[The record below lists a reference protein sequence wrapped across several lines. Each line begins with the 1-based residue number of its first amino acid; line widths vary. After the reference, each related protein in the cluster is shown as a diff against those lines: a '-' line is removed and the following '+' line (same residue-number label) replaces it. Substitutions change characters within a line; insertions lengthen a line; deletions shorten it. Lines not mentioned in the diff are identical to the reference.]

1 MDVDFPPTIVVR
13 RLLRQQRQRRA
24 HFVRSIQA
32 IYNRDWATQGGHGYD
47 RRGRIRLLA
56 AAYDQQ
62 LVDAGAFEVA
72 RIGSAERLK
81 LKADIAFS
89 IQGNVLW
96 PITFGRNTTSTDPA
110 FTEQGLMVVRIGGV
124 FSQKKASIF
133 EAPLCILWTRHA
145 MERLCERAPI
155 GNDLEGELV
164 RAAFPIAKALSVAI
178 TFKLMRYSESVDRT
192 GSTVWL
198 PYRHGIL
205 IVTER
210 ATFSHK
216 NSAQFGWRFNFI
228 KNELMNNYVSRAKVS
243 PIFVRSKVDDLSE
256 DYEEAVAQDLLSVAS
271 WGVATF
277 VGESQLSS
285 EQISYRDRFDR
296 VMGAFN
302 GEVADKL
309 FKLNFDPEFI
319 MDGIHI
325 DDENLPEGLMEEVDS
340 IRNVI
345 GSDSFQIQT
354 GSQLNH
360 VLESDMSSFQYR
372 NFLSLRR

>member
-1 MDVDFPPTIVVR
+1 MDVDLPPAIVVR
-13 RLLRQQRQRRA
+13 RLLRQQRHRRA

-32 IYNRDWATQGGHGYD
+32 IYDRDWATQGGQGYD

-56 AAYDQQ
+56 TAYDQQ

-72 RIGSAERLK
+72 RLGSAERLK
-81 LKADIAFS
+81 LKAETAFS

-110 FTEQGLMVVRIGGV
+110 FTEQSLMVVRVGGN
-124 FSQKKASIF
+124 FSHKKASIF
-133 EAPLCILWTRHA
+133 EAPLCIFWTRHA
-145 MERLCERAPI
+145 MERLCQRAPI
-155 GNDLEGELV
+155 GNDLGGELV
-164 RAAFPIAKALSVAI
+164 RSALPIAKALSVAI
-178 TFKLMRYSESVDRT
+178 TFKFTRPSETVDRT

-198 PYRHGIL
+198 PYRHGLL

-210 ATFSHK
+210 ATFSYK

-228 KNELMNNYVSRAKVS
+228 KNELTNNYVRRAKVS
-243 PIFVRSKVDDLSE
+243 PILVRSKVDELSE
-256 DYEEAVAQDLLSVAS
+256 DYEEAVAPDLLSVAS

-285 EQISYRDRFDR
+285 QQTSYRDRFDR

-309 FKLNFDPEFI
+309 FKLNFDPEFAL
-319 MDGIHI
+319 DGIHI
-325 DDENLPEGLMEEVDS
+325 DDKNFTKSLMEEIDT

-345 GSDSFQIQT
+345 GSDSFQVQT

-360 VLESDMSSFQYR
+360 VLESDMSSSQYR